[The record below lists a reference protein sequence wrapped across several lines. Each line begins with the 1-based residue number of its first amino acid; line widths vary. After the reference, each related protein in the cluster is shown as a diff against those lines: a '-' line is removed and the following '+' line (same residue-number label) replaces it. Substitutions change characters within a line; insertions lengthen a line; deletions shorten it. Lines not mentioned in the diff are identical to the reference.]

1 VIGVGVIERVR
12 IYLEDAWEFYRRG
25 REELLR
31 GLEKGYVYEVRD
43 GAEKLW
49 NAVVQAT
56 NALILHL
63 LGLVP
68 ASHWEW
74 RRKLMEL
81 EGRFEEVGKLGLC
94 DRYCARERH
103 LRGMTFYEGIV
114 DEDLLRYEVQKV
126 ERYLRD
132 VEDLIRRLR

>member
-1 VIGVGVIERVR
+1 MWCSVCRVIGLVVAVLILSLCCISVVIGVSVIGRVR

-31 GLEKGYVYEVRD
+31 GLERGDVYEVRD
-43 GAEKLW
+43 GAVKLW

-68 ASHWEW
+68 ASHWE

-94 DRYCARERH
+94 DRYCA
-103 LRGMTFYEGIV
+103 GNVIYV
-114 DEDLLRYEVQKV
+114 V
-126 ERYLRD
+126 
-132 VEDLIRRLR
+132 